1 MHKPLIQNLMYMSLI
16 LSTAAIAFDSAR
28 AQSKT
33 KSAPTGAERVL
44 GESLSVLSLDKVLK
58 PMPPDRAS
66 ISSALAQLKNS
77 SHAIQSKAPG
87 PKTNPVMQFLTVNPQ
102 KSLGAIE
109 KNFQKGETAQ
119 TAHEIRRQMQFCA
132 ECHASG
138 TKPNWAALQPV
149 AGLTLIELADFY
161 KFTGRPNDAILY
173 YEKIL
178 TTRGTAASR
187 PDIWERA
194 AANIV
199 AIGIESTGSPYT
211 YVDVMSNLLQ
221 ETVISKSQRD
231 LVTSWRAAGKS
242 WGQEAKLPTKANE
255 LLDAS
260 RNLIMTADNMNRVN
274 PLSGLSHQAR
284 AMHNLRRVQTI
295 GTLDQKTKA
304 FLMAGELREK
314 VSIPGVWVGAEDFY
328 EACIRA
334 NPHSADG
341 TRCWSQ
347 LSSLSSR
354 DPRFSLDAETN
365 QQLQALLR

>member
-1 MHKPLIQNLMYMSLI
+1 MRKLLKIGLI
-16 LSTAAIAFDSAR
+16 LSASAIASTSAW
-28 AQSKT
+28 AQSKP
-33 KSAPTGAERVL
+33 KAAPSGSERVL
-44 GESLSVLSLDKVLK
+44 GESLSVLSLDKLLK
-58 PMPPDRAS
+58 PMPTDRVPLS
-66 ISSALAQLKNS
+66 GALAQLKNS
-77 SHAIQSKAPG
+77 SHTIQGKALG
-87 PKTNPVMQFLTVNPQ
+87 PKINPVMQFLTINPQ
-102 KSLGAIE
+102 RSLTHIEQSFQRGASP
-109 KNFQKGETAQ
+109 Q
-119 TAHEIRRQMQFCA
+119 TAYAIRRQMQFCA
-132 ECHASG
+132 ECHASS

-161 KFTGRPNDAILY
+161 KFIGRPNDAILY

-221 ETVISKSQRD
+221 ETVISKRQRD
-231 LVTSWRAAGKS
+231 LVTAWRTAGKS
-242 WGQEAKLPTKANE
+242 WGQEAKLPTRANE

-260 RNLIMTADNMNRVN
+260 RNLIITGDNMNRVN

-284 AMHNLRRVQTI
+284 AMHNLRRVQAM
-295 GTLDQKTKA
+295 GTMDQKTKA

-314 VSIPGVWVGAEDFY
+314 IPVAGVWVGAEDYY
-328 EACIRA
+328 EACIRST
-334 NPHSADG
+334 PHSADG
-341 TRCWSQ
+341 TRCWSL

-354 DPRFSLDAETN
+354 DSRFSLDAETN
-365 QQLQALLR
+365 QQLQSILR